1 MTQKSL
7 FGIGLIAIVVAAI
20 VILVLRHRRTK
31 KWNLELN
38 EVLDLA
44 LAVFS
49 SVSGFYVMYQSY
61 SLFDKLSALVGSEG
75 VVAMFI
81 GGVASIWFGFGKIK
95 ELIDKP

>member
-7 FGIGLIAIVVAAI
+7 FGIGLIAIVIAAI
-20 VILVLRHRRTK
+20 VIFVLRHRNNK
-31 KWNLELN
+31 KWNPKFA
-38 EVLDLA
+38 EVIDLA
-44 LAVFS
+44 LAIFS
-49 SVSGFYVMYQSY
+49 GVSGSYVMYQSY
-61 SLFDKLSALVGSEG
+61 SLFDKLSAFVGSEG

>member
-7 FGIGLIAIVVAAI
+7 FGIGLIAIVVAATI
-20 VILVLRHRRTK
+20 ILVLRHRNNK
-31 KWNLELN
+31 KWSLELN

-49 SVSGFYVMYQSY
+49 GVAGSYVMYQSY

-81 GGVASIWFGFGKIK
+81 GGVASIWFGFGKVR
-95 ELIDKP
+95 ELSDKP

>member
-7 FGIGLIAIVVAAI
+7 FGIGLIAIVIAAI
-20 VILVLRHRRTK
+20 IILVLRHRRTK
-31 KWNLELN
+31 KWKLELN

-44 LAVFS
+44 LAIFS
-49 SVSGFYVMYQSY
+49 GVSGSYVMYQSY
-61 SLFDKLSALVGSEG
+61 SLFDKLSTLVGSEG
-75 VVAMFI
+75 IVAMFI